1 MTKFNSNLPNGVFA
15 ASVTPL
21 KSDFTID
28 HEALVNHCNWLL
40 ANGNNGICFMGTT
53 GEANSFSVEE
63 RIQALDYLLEKGF
76 PAEKLLVGTGCCAL
90 TDSIQLT
97 RHATSK
103 KVGGVLMLPPLYYKG
118 LTDEGLMNYF
128 SIIIDEVD
136 NPDLRIYLYHFPRM
150 TSVPFTLSFVTQLI
164 DKYPG
169 VIAGMKD
176 SGGDWD
182 NMKAFLDALPGFKL
196 YSGTE
201 KYFLEVLRAGGAG
214 VISATTNLTGNLAAL
229 VYAKRNEANAD
240 KLQGK
245 LTEARLAFEGASFV
259 SSVKHELAK
268 WHQNENWLH
277 IRPPNSN
284 LSGSQITELESKL
297 KAIDFETPSTTKSI

>member
-40 ANGNNGICFMGTT
+40 ANGNHGICFMGTT

-63 RIQALDYLLEKGF
+63 RIAALDYLIDNGF

-97 RHATSK
+97 KHAASN
-103 KVGGVLMLPPLYYKG
+103 KVGGVLMLPPFYYKG
-118 LTDEGLMNYF
+118 LTDEGLMDYF
-128 SIIIDEVD
+128 SLVIDKVD
-136 NPDLRIYLYHFPRM
+136 SPDLRIYLYHFPKM
-150 TSVPFTLSFVTQLI
+150 TSVPFTLDFVKQLTS
-164 DKYPG
+164 KYPG
-169 VIAGMKD
+169 TVVGMKD
-176 SGGDWD
+176 SGGEWS
-182 NMKAFLDALPGFKL
+182 NTKAFLDAFPGFKL

-201 KYFLEVLRAGGAG
+201 KYFLDVLRSGGAG
-214 VISATTNLTGNLAAL
+214 VISATTNLTCNLAAL
-229 VYAKRNEANAD
+229 VYAKRNEVDAD
-240 KLQGK
+240 HLQAK

-268 WHQNENWLH
+268 WHNDKKWLN

-284 LSGSQITELESKL
+284 LSESQIAELEGRL
-297 KAIDFETPSTTKSI
+297 KAIDFGITSY